1 MIIRQ
6 LGKTAVP
13 QAPGQPVLA
22 GMSAHV
28 LRRHKGSAD
37 QAATRV
43 REDARHLGSARR
55 WRIALHEYAYPH
67 RTDTARS
74 CRVQRANSG
83 GMGPTRLGRCHRY
96 NDEASGD
103 GVPKRVMP

>member
-6 LGKTAVP
+6 LEKTAVP

-37 QAATRV
+37 QAATRF

-55 WRIALHEYAYPH
+55 CRIALHESAC
-67 RTDTARS
+67 RTKL
-74 CRVQRANSG
+74 CG
-83 GMGPTRLGRCHRY
+83 GQG
-96 NDEASGD
+96 
-103 GVPKRVMP
+103 